1 MRDLVRQLKQKVTE
15 IKSISY
21 ETEQALIRVVFV
33 SFITL
38 YLLVNHSSYEPVLLC
53 LIYLCFGFLML
64 YNILQN
70 PQKNEK
76 RQWTAMVM
84 DITAT
89 SLEQMISGAMAGVFI
104 GIYLWLIIGYGLRYG
119 TKFFKGCYVFSLVG
133 FSVTLYLNPYWN
145 QHQHLAYGFLLTL
158 LLIPPHALRLLVS
171 LEKATKEAGQAS
183 EAKTNFLSNISH
195 EMRTPL
201 NGIIGASELMAQTKL
216 DSKQS
221 ELLKMVGT
229 SASSLKKLIN
239 DVLDISKIEKGKVE
253 LEDITFFLPDLIQRL
268 HLMFQIEVERKQLWL
283 RFHLDP
289 LVERHY
295 AGSMHHLEQVLTN
308 LIANAIKFTQH
319 GGVDVVVSVI
329 QGHAEMSKLSF
340 RIRDTGIGIKSD
352 ALPLIFDS
360 FTQADSSITR
370 RYGGTGLGTSIAK
383 QLVEVMGG
391 KISVTSQENVGT
403 TFVVSLP
410 LAHAAAPAQ
419 PAANE
424 INLDSQ
430 SNVVPLSS
438 HTKFRKKIRVL
449 IADDNVV
456 NRLILNETL
465 QRMHCVVKAVD
476 NGDAALDALEHHQFD
491 LMILDYNM
499 PEMNGL
505 EVFNIHHALP
515 GSTPLRTVIL
525 TADATKTTQ
534 DRCLRAG
541 VYQVLTKPVVSRQIQ
556 SLIEAIA
563 STIETEQVAQVAPAR
578 RKKSKPAT
586 TEQASAPTLMDPARQ
601 QDATIVESRAP
612 NSPMRGTKPAA
623 ADAQKISSITP
634 VTEPLL
640 DDDRMAHLLKLGG
653 SEAFLHKLITEFI
666 ESTDDLLRALGTA
679 SLDLNFEQVHKL
691 AHELAGE
698 SANMGLI
705 PLSKLS
711 RRLLGL
717 GMEDAQTISGLYQA
731 VADCYEETRAQLQ
744 QHRSKL
750 SSKRSHK

>member
-1 MRDLVRQLKQKVTE
+1 MRDLIRQLKQKVTE
-15 IKSISY
+15 IKSVSN

-38 YLLVNHSSYEPVLLC
+38 YLFFNHSSYEPILLC

-64 YNILQN
+64 YNILKD

-76 RQWTAMVM
+76 RQWTAMIM

-104 GIYLWLIIGYGLRYG
+104 GVYLWLIIGYGLRYG
-119 TKFFKGCYVFSLVG
+119 TKFFKGCYLFSLIG
-133 FSVTLYLNPYWN
+133 FGVTLYLNPYWVE
-145 QHQHLAYGFLLTL
+145 HQHLAYGFFLTL
-158 LLIPPHALRLLVS
+158 LLIPPHTLRLQIS
-171 LEKATKEAGQAS
+171 LEKATKEAGQAN
-183 EAKTNFLSNISH
+183 EAKTNFVSNISH

-201 NGIIGASELMAQTKL
+201 NGIIGASELLAQTKL
-216 DSKQS
+216 DGKQS

-253 LEDITFFLPDLIQRL
+253 LEDITFFLPDLVQRL
-268 HLMFQIEVERKQLWL
+268 QLMFQLEVERKQLWL
-283 RFHLDP
+283 RFDLGP
-289 LVERHY
+289 ETERHY
-295 AGSMHHLEQVLTN
+295 LGSLHHIEQVLVN

-319 GGVDVVVSVI
+319 GGIDVTVSDTN
-329 QGHAEMSKLSF
+329 QLTF
-340 RIRDTGIGIKSD
+340 RIRDTGIGIKVEV
-352 ALPLIFDS
+352 LPMIFDS

-391 KISVTSQENVGT
+391 NIEVSSQVNVGT

-410 LAHAAAPAQ
+410 LMHAAAPAQ
-419 PAANE
+419 PVKDE

-438 HTKFRKKIRVL
+438 HNKFRKKIRVL

-465 QRMHCVVKAVD
+465 QKMHCIVKAVE
-476 NGDAALDALEHHQFD
+476 NGDDALDALEHHQFD

-505 EVFNIHHALP
+505 EVFNIYHALP
-515 GSTPLRTVIL
+515 GSKPLRTVIL

-556 SLIEAIA
+556 TLIEAIA
-563 STIETEQVAQVAPAR
+563 STIDTEQSAQTTPVR
-578 RKKSKPAT
+578 RKKSKPAET
-586 TEQASAPTLMDPARQ
+586 RAASAIADQNFVDARSP
-601 QDATIVESRAP
+601 D
-612 NSPMRGTKPAA
+612 SPMRSLKPKSAPLIA
-623 ADAQKISSITP
+623 SLTP
-634 VTEPLL
+634 TVEPLL
-640 DDDRMAHLLKLGG
+640 DDERMAHLLKLGG
-653 SEAFLHKLITEFI
+653 SEAFLHKLITEFL
-666 ESTDDLLRALGTA
+666 ETTDELMRSLGTHCM
-679 SLDLNFEQVHKL
+679 DLNFEQVHKL
-691 AHELAGE
+691 AHILAGE

-705 PLSKLS
+705 PLSKHS

-717 GMEDAQTISGLYQA
+717 SMEDAQTISGLYQA
-731 VADCYEETRAQLQ
+731 VADCYDETRVQLQ
-744 QHRSKL
+744 LHRSKL
-750 SSKRSHK
+750 SPKRSNK

>member
-1 MRDLVRQLKQKVTE
+1 MRDLIRQLKQKVTE
-15 IKSISY
+15 IKSVSN

-38 YLLVNHSSYEPVLLC
+38 YLFFNHSSYEPILLC

-64 YNILQN
+64 YNILKD

-76 RQWTAMVM
+76 RQWTAMIM

-104 GIYLWLIIGYGLRYG
+104 GVYLWLIIGYGLRYG
-119 TKFFKGCYVFSLVG
+119 TKFFKGCYLFSLIG
-133 FSVTLYLNPYWN
+133 FGVTLYLNPYWVE
-145 QHQHLAYGFLLTL
+145 HQHLAYGFFLTL
-158 LLIPPHALRLLVS
+158 LLIPPHTLRLQIS
-171 LEKATKEAGQAS
+171 LEKATKEAGQAN
-183 EAKTNFLSNISH
+183 EAKTNFVSNISH

-201 NGIIGASELMAQTKL
+201 NGIIGASELLAQTKL
-216 DSKQS
+216 DGKQS

-253 LEDITFFLPDLIQRL
+253 LEDITFFLPDLVQRL
-268 HLMFQIEVERKQLWL
+268 QLMFQLEVERKQLWL
-283 RFHLDP
+283 RFDLGP
-289 LVERHY
+289 ETERHY
-295 AGSMHHLEQVLTN
+295 VGSLHHIEQVLVN

-319 GGVDVVVSVI
+319 GGIDVTVSDTN
-329 QGHAEMSKLSF
+329 QLTF
-340 RIRDTGIGIKSD
+340 RIRDTGIGIK
-352 ALPLIFDS
+352 AEVLPMIFDS

-391 KISVTSQENVGT
+391 NIEVSSQVNVGT

-410 LAHAAAPAQ
+410 LMHAAAPAQ
-419 PAANE
+419 PVKDE

-438 HTKFRKKIRVL
+438 HNKFRKKIRVL

-465 QRMHCVVKAVD
+465 QKMHCIVKAVE
-476 NGDAALDALEHHQFD
+476 NGDDALDALEHHQFD

-505 EVFNIHHALP
+505 EVFNIYHALP
-515 GSTPLRTVIL
+515 GSKPLRTVIL

-534 DRCLRAG
+534 ERCLRAG

-556 SLIEAIA
+556 TLIEAIA
-563 STIETEQVAQVAPAR
+563 STIDTEQSAQTTPVR
-578 RKKSKPAT
+578 RKKSKPAET
-586 TEQASAPTLMDPARQ
+586 RAASAIADQNFVDARSP
-601 QDATIVESRAP
+601 D
-612 NSPMRGTKPAA
+612 SPMRSLKPKSAPLIA
-623 ADAQKISSITP
+623 SLTP
-634 VTEPLL
+634 TVEPLL

-653 SEAFLHKLITEFI
+653 SEAFLHKLITEFL
-666 ESTDDLLRALGTA
+666 ETTDELMRSLGTHCM
-679 SLDLNFEQVHKL
+679 DLNFEQVHKL
-691 AHELAGE
+691 AHILAGE

-705 PLSKLS
+705 PLSKHS

-717 GMEDAQTISGLYQA
+717 SMEDAQTISGLYQA
-731 VADCYEETRAQLQ
+731 VADCYDETRVQLQ
-744 QHRSKL
+744 LHRSKL
-750 SSKRSHK
+750 SPKRSNK

>member
-1 MRDLVRQLKQKVTE
+1 MRDLIRQLKQKVTE
-15 IKSISY
+15 IKSVSN

-38 YLLVNHSSYEPVLLC
+38 YLFFNHSSYEPILLC

-64 YNILQN
+64 YNILKD

-76 RQWTAMVM
+76 RQWTAMIM
-84 DITAT
+84 DLTAT

-104 GIYLWLIIGYGLRYG
+104 GVYLWLIIGYGLRYG
-119 TKFFKGCYVFSLVG
+119 TKFFKGCYLFSLIG
-133 FSVTLYLNPYWN
+133 FGVTLYLNPYWVE
-145 QHQHLAYGFLLTL
+145 HQHLAYGFFLTL
-158 LLIPPHALRLLVS
+158 LLIPPHTLRLQIS
-171 LEKATKEAGQAS
+171 LEKATKEAGQAN
-183 EAKTNFLSNISH
+183 EAKTNFVSNISH

-201 NGIIGASELMAQTKL
+201 NGIIGASELLAQTKL
-216 DSKQS
+216 DGKQS

-229 SASSLKKLIN
+229 SAFSLKKLIN

-253 LEDITFFLPDLIQRL
+253 LEDITFFLPDLVQRL
-268 HLMFQIEVERKQLWL
+268 QLMFQLEVERKQLWL
-283 RFHLDP
+283 RFDLGP
-289 LVERHY
+289 ETERHY
-295 AGSMHHLEQVLTN
+295 VGSLHHIEQVLVN

-319 GGVDVVVSVI
+319 GGIDVTVSDTN
-329 QGHAEMSKLSF
+329 QLTF
-340 RIRDTGIGIKSD
+340 RIRDTGIGIK
-352 ALPLIFDS
+352 AEVLPMIFDS

-391 KISVTSQENVGT
+391 NIEVSSQVNVGT

-410 LAHAAAPAQ
+410 LMHAAAPAQ
-419 PAANE
+419 PVKDE

-438 HTKFRKKIRVL
+438 HNKFRKKIRVL

-465 QRMHCVVKAVD
+465 QKMHCIVKAVE
-476 NGDAALDALEHHQFD
+476 NGDDALDALEHHQFD

-505 EVFNIHHALP
+505 EVFNIYHALP
-515 GSTPLRTVIL
+515 GSKPLRTVIL

-534 DRCLRAG
+534 ERCLRAG

-556 SLIEAIA
+556 TLIEAIA
-563 STIETEQVAQVAPAR
+563 STIDTEQSAQTTPVR
-578 RKKSKPAT
+578 RKKSKPAET
-586 TEQASAPTLMDPARQ
+586 RAASAIADQNFVDARSP
-601 QDATIVESRAP
+601 D
-612 NSPMRGTKPAA
+612 SPMRSLKPKSAPLIA
-623 ADAQKISSITP
+623 SLTP
-634 VTEPLL
+634 TVEPLL

-653 SEAFLHKLITEFI
+653 SEAFLHKLITEFL
-666 ESTDDLLRALGTA
+666 ETTDELMRSLGTHCM
-679 SLDLNFEQVHKL
+679 DLNFEQVHKL
-691 AHELAGE
+691 AHILAGE

-705 PLSKLS
+705 PLSKHS

-717 GMEDAQTISGLYQA
+717 SMEDAQTISGLYQA
-731 VADCYEETRAQLQ
+731 VADCYDETRVQLQ
-744 QHRSKL
+744 LHRSKL
-750 SSKRSHK
+750 SPKRSNK

>member
-38 YLLVNHSSYEPVLLC
+38 YLLVNHSSFEPVLLC
-53 LIYLCFGFLML
+53 LIYLCLGFLML

-119 TKFFKGCYVFSLVG
+119 TKFFKGCYVFSLIG
-133 FSVTLYLNPYWN
+133 FSLTLYLNPYWN

-201 NGIIGASELMAQTKL
+201 NGIIGASELIAQTKL

-253 LEDITFFLPDLIQRL
+253 LEEITFFLPDLIQRL
-268 HLMFQIEVERKQLWL
+268 QLMFQIEVERKQLWL

-295 AGSMHHLEQVLTN
+295 VGSMHHLEQVLTN

-319 GGVDVVVSVI
+319 GGVDVVVSVM
-329 QGHAEMSKLSF
+329 QGHADMSKLSF

-410 LAHAAAPAQ
+410 LIHAVAPAPQ
-419 PAANE
+419 AVNE

-505 EVFNIHHALP
+505 EVFNIHNALP
-515 GSTPLRTVIL
+515 GSKPIRTVIL

-563 STIETEQVAQVAPAR
+563 STIETEQVAQVAPIRR
-578 RKKSKPAT
+578 RKPKNTAAESAAATPVAPAF
-586 TEQASAPTLMDPARQ
+586 
-601 QDATIVESRAP
+601 IESRSP
-612 NSPMRGTKPAA
+612 DSPMRTAKPASTPGP
-623 ADAQKISSITP
+623 KIASISPT
-634 VTEPLL
+634 VEPLL

-653 SEAFLHKLITEFI
+653 GEAFLHKLITEFI
-666 ESTDDLLRALGTA
+666 DSTDVLLRALGKA

-711 RRLLGL
+711 RHLLGL
-717 GMEDAQTISGLYQA
+717 SMEDAQTISGLYQA
-731 VADCYEETRAQLQ
+731 VADCYEETRTQLQ

>member
-38 YLLVNHSSYEPVLLC
+38 YLLVNHSSFEPVLLC
-53 LIYLCFGFLML
+53 LIYLCLGFLML

-76 RQWTAMVM
+76 RQWTAMIM

-89 SLEQMISGAMAGVFI
+89 SLEQMISGSMAGVFI

-119 TKFFKGCYVFSLVG
+119 TKFFKGCYVFSLIG
-133 FSVTLYLNPYWN
+133 FSLTLYLNPYWN

-201 NGIIGASELMAQTKL
+201 NGIIGASELIAQTKL

-253 LEDITFFLPDLIQRL
+253 LEEITFFLPDLIQRL
-268 HLMFQIEVERKQLWL
+268 QLMFQIEVERKQLWL

-295 AGSMHHLEQVLTN
+295 VGSMHHLEQVLTN

-319 GGVDVVVSVI
+319 GGVDVVVSVM
-329 QGHAEMSKLSF
+329 QGHADMSKLSF

-410 LAHAAAPAQ
+410 LIHAVAPAPQ
-419 PAANE
+419 AVNE

-505 EVFNIHHALP
+505 EVFNIHNALP
-515 GSTPLRTVIL
+515 GSKPIRTVIL

-563 STIETEQVAQVAPAR
+563 STIETEQVAQVAPIRR
-578 RKKSKPAT
+578 RKPKNTAAESAAATPVAPAF
-586 TEQASAPTLMDPARQ
+586 
-601 QDATIVESRAP
+601 IESRSP
-612 NSPMRGTKPAA
+612 DSPMRAAKPASTP
-623 ADAQKISSITP
+623 DPKIASISPT
-634 VTEPLL
+634 VEPLL

-653 SEAFLHKLITEFI
+653 GEAFLHKLITEFI
-666 ESTDDLLRALGTA
+666 DSTDVLLRALGKA

-711 RRLLGL
+711 RHLLGL
-717 GMEDAQTISGLYQA
+717 SMEDAQTISGLYQA
-731 VADCYEETRAQLQ
+731 VADCYEETRTQLQ

>member
-38 YLLVNHSSYEPVLLC
+38 YLLVNHSSFEPVLLC
-53 LIYLCFGFLML
+53 LIYLCLGFLML

-76 RQWTAMVM
+76 RQWTAMIM

-89 SLEQMISGAMAGVFI
+89 SLEQMISGSMAGVFI

-119 TKFFKGCYVFSLVG
+119 TKFFKGCYVFSLIG
-133 FSVTLYLNPYWN
+133 FSLTLYLNPYWN

-201 NGIIGASELMAQTKL
+201 NGIIGASELIAQTKL

-253 LEDITFFLPDLIQRL
+253 LEEITFFLPDLIQRL
-268 HLMFQIEVERKQLWL
+268 QLMFQIEVERKQLWL

-295 AGSMHHLEQVLTN
+295 VGSMHHLEQVLTN

-319 GGVDVVVSVI
+319 GGVDVVVSVM
-329 QGHAEMSKLSF
+329 QGHADMSKLSF

-410 LAHAAAPAQ
+410 LLHAVAPAPQ
-419 PAANE
+419 AINE

-505 EVFNIHHALP
+505 EVFNIHNALP
-515 GSTPLRTVIL
+515 GSKPIRTVIL

-563 STIETEQVAQVAPAR
+563 STIETEQVAQVAPIRR
-578 RKKSKPAT
+578 RKPKNTTAEPAAAT
-586 TEQASAPTLMDPARQ
+586 PVAPAFID
-601 QDATIVESRAP
+601 SRSP
-612 NSPMRGTKPAA
+612 DSPMRAAKPASTPGP
-623 ADAQKISSITP
+623 KIASISPT
-634 VTEPLL
+634 VEPLL

-653 SEAFLHKLITEFI
+653 GEAFLHKLITEFI
-666 ESTDDLLRALGTA
+666 DSTDVLLRALGKA

-711 RRLLGL
+711 RHLLGL
-717 GMEDAQTISGLYQA
+717 SMEDAQTISGLYQA
-731 VADCYEETRAQLQ
+731 VADCYEETRTQLQ

>member
-1 MRDLVRQLKQKVTE
+1 MRDLIRQLKQKVTE
-15 IKSISY
+15 IKSVSN

-38 YLLVNHSSYEPVLLC
+38 YLFFNHSSYEPILLC

-64 YNILQN
+64 YNILKD

-76 RQWTAMVM
+76 RQWTAMIM

-104 GIYLWLIIGYGLRYG
+104 GVYLWLIIGYGLRYG
-119 TKFFKGCYVFSLVG
+119 TKFFKGCYLFSLIG
-133 FSVTLYLNPYWN
+133 FGVTLYLNPYWVE
-145 QHQHLAYGFLLTL
+145 HQHLAYGFFLTL
-158 LLIPPHALRLLVS
+158 LLIPPHTLRLQIS
-171 LEKATKEAGQAS
+171 LEKATKEAGQAN
-183 EAKTNFLSNISH
+183 EAKTNFVSNISH

-201 NGIIGASELMAQTKL
+201 NGIIGASELLAQTKL
-216 DSKQS
+216 DGKQS

-253 LEDITFFLPDLIQRL
+253 LEDITFFLPDLVQRL
-268 HLMFQIEVERKQLWL
+268 QLMFQLEVERKQLWL
-283 RFHLDP
+283 RFDLGP
-289 LVERHY
+289 ETERHY
-295 AGSMHHLEQVLTN
+295 VGSLHHIEQVLVN

-319 GGVDVVVSVI
+319 GGIDVTVSDTN
-329 QGHAEMSKLSF
+329 QLTF
-340 RIRDTGIGIKSD
+340 RIRDTGIGIK
-352 ALPLIFDS
+352 AEVLPMIFDS

-391 KISVTSQENVGT
+391 NIEVSSQVNVGT

-410 LAHAAAPAQ
+410 LMHAAAPAQ
-419 PAANE
+419 PVKDE

-438 HTKFRKKIRVL
+438 HNKFRKKIRVL

-465 QRMHCVVKAVD
+465 QKMHCIVKAVE
-476 NGDAALDALEHHQFD
+476 NGDDALDALEHHQFD

-505 EVFNIHHALP
+505 EVFNIYHALP
-515 GSTPLRTVIL
+515 GSKPLRTVIL

-534 DRCLRAG
+534 ERCLRAG

-556 SLIEAIA
+556 TLIEAIA
-563 STIETEQVAQVAPAR
+563 STIDTEQSAQTTPVR
-578 RKKSKPAT
+578 RKKSKPAET
-586 TEQASAPTLMDPARQ
+586 RAASAIADQNFVDARSP
-601 QDATIVESRAP
+601 D
-612 NSPMRGTKPAA
+612 SPMRSLKPKSAPLIA
-623 ADAQKISSITP
+623 SLTP
-634 VTEPLL
+634 TVEPLL
-640 DDDRMAHLLKLGG
+640 DDERMAHLLKLGG
-653 SEAFLHKLITEFI
+653 SEAFLHKLITEFL
-666 ESTDDLLRALGTA
+666 ETTDELMRSLGTHCM
-679 SLDLNFEQVHKL
+679 DLNFEQVHKL
-691 AHELAGE
+691 AHILAGE

-705 PLSKLS
+705 PLSKHS

-717 GMEDAQTISGLYQA
+717 SMEDAQTISSLYQA
-731 VADCYEETRAQLQ
+731 VADCYDETRVQLQ
-744 QHRSKL
+744 LHRSKL
-750 SSKRSHK
+750 SPKRSNK

>member
-1 MRDLVRQLKQKVTE
+1 MRDFVRQLKQKVTE

-21 ETEQALIRVVFV
+21 ETEQALIRVAFV

-38 YLLVNHSSYEPVLLC
+38 YLLVNHSSFEPVLLC
-53 LIYLCFGFLML
+53 LIYLCLGFLML

-119 TKFFKGCYVFSLVG
+119 TKFFKGCYVFSLIG
-133 FSVTLYLNPYWN
+133 FSLTLYLNPYWN

-201 NGIIGASELMAQTKL
+201 NGIIGASELIAQTKL

-253 LEDITFFLPDLIQRL
+253 LEEITFFLPDLIQRL
-268 HLMFQIEVERKQLWL
+268 QLMFQIEVERKQLWL

-295 AGSMHHLEQVLTN
+295 VGSMHHIEQVLTN

-319 GGVDVVVSVI
+319 GGVDVVVSVV
-329 QGHAEMSKLSF
+329 QGHADMSKLSF

-410 LAHAAAPAQ
+410 LTHATAPAPQ
-419 PAANE
+419 AVNE
-424 INLDSQ
+424 INLDGQ

-505 EVFNIHHALP
+505 EVFNIHNALP
-515 GSTPLRTVIL
+515 GSKPIRTVIL

-563 STIETEQVAQVAPAR
+563 STIETEQVAQVTPGR
-578 RKKSKPAT
+578 RKKPKAT
-586 TEQASAPTLMDPARQ
+586 SPEVPLTVAPENSTFVDAR
-601 QDATIVESRAP
+601 SP
-612 NSPMRGTKPAA
+612 HSPMRTGKPVPLPIP
-623 ADAQKISSITP
+623 KIASITP
-634 VTEPLL
+634 TVEPLL

-653 SEAFLHKLITEFI
+653 GEAFLHKLITEFI
-666 ESTDDLLRALGTA
+666 DSTDVLLRALGTA

-717 GMEDAQTISGLYQA
+717 SMEDAQTISGLYQA
-731 VADCYEETRAQLQ
+731 VADCYEETRTQLQ

>member
-1 MRDLVRQLKQKVTE
+1 MRDLIRQLKQKVTE
-15 IKSISY
+15 IKSVSN

-38 YLLVNHSSYEPVLLC
+38 YLFFNHSSYEPILLC
-53 LIYLCFGFLML
+53 LVYLCFGFLML
-64 YNILQN
+64 YNILKD

-76 RQWTAMVM
+76 RQWTAMIM

-104 GIYLWLIIGYGLRYG
+104 GVYLWLIIGYGLRYG
-119 TKFFKGCYVFSLVG
+119 TKFFKGCYLFSLIG
-133 FSVTLYLNPYWN
+133 FGVTLYLNPYWVE
-145 QHQHLAYGFLLTL
+145 HQHLAYGFFLTL
-158 LLIPPHALRLLVS
+158 LLIPPHTLRLQIS
-171 LEKATKEAGQAS
+171 LEKATKEAGQAN
-183 EAKTNFLSNISH
+183 EAKTNFVSNISH

-201 NGIIGASELMAQTKL
+201 NGIIGASELLAQTKL
-216 DSKQS
+216 DGKQS

-253 LEDITFFLPDLIQRL
+253 LEDITFFLPDLVQRL
-268 HLMFQIEVERKQLWL
+268 QLMFQLEVERKQLWL
-283 RFHLDP
+283 RFDLAP
-289 LVERHY
+289 ETERHY
-295 AGSMHHLEQVLTN
+295 VGSLHHIEQVLVN

-319 GGVDVVVSVI
+319 GGIDVTVSDTN
-329 QGHAEMSKLSF
+329 QLTF
-340 RIRDTGIGIKSD
+340 RIRDTGIGIKPEV
-352 ALPLIFDS
+352 LPMIFDS

-391 KISVTSQENVGT
+391 SIEVSSQVNVGT

-410 LAHAAAPAQ
+410 LMQAAAPAQ
-419 PAANE
+419 PVKDE

-430 SNVVPLSS
+430 SNVVPLSR
-438 HTKFRKKIRVL
+438 HNKFRKKIRVL

-465 QRMHCVVKAVD
+465 QKMHCIVKAVE
-476 NGDAALDALEHHQFD
+476 NGDDALDALEHQQFD

-505 EVFNIHHALP
+505 EVFNIYHALP
-515 GSTPLRTVIL
+515 GSKPLRTVIL

-556 SLIEAIA
+556 TLIEAIV
-563 STIETEQVAQVAPAR
+563 STIDIEQSAQTPPVR
-578 RKKSKPAT
+578 RKKSKSTETPA
-586 TEQASAPTLMDPARQ
+586 ASAIAHQNFVDARSP
-601 QDATIVESRAP
+601 D
-612 NSPMRGTKPAA
+612 SPMRSLKPKSAPHIA
-623 ADAQKISSITP
+623 SLTP
-634 VTEPLL
+634 TVEPLL
-640 DDDRMAHLLKLGG
+640 DDERMAHLLKLGG
-653 SEAFLHKLITEFI
+653 SEAFLHKLITEFL
-666 ESTDDLLRALGTA
+666 ETTDELMRSLGTHCM
-679 SLDLNFEQVHKL
+679 DLNFEQVHKL
-691 AHELAGE
+691 AHILAGE

-705 PLSKLS
+705 PLSKHS

-717 GMEDAQTISGLYQA
+717 SMEDAQTISGLYQA
-731 VADCYEETRAQLQ
+731 VADCYDETRVQLQ
-744 QHRSKL
+744 HHRSKL
-750 SSKRSHK
+750 SPKRSNK

>member
-1 MRDLVRQLKQKVTE
+1 MRDLIRQLKQKVTE
-15 IKSISY
+15 IKSVSN

-38 YLLVNHSSYEPVLLC
+38 YLFFNHSSYEPILLC

-64 YNILQN
+64 YNILKD

-76 RQWTAMVM
+76 RQWTAMIM

-104 GIYLWLIIGYGLRYG
+104 GVYLWLIIGYGLRYG
-119 TKFFKGCYVFSLVG
+119 TKFFKGCYLFSLIG
-133 FSVTLYLNPYWN
+133 FGVTLYLNPYWME
-145 QHQHLAYGFLLTL
+145 HQHLAYGFFLTL
-158 LLIPPHALRLLVS
+158 LLIPPHTLRLQIS
-171 LEKATKEAGQAS
+171 LEKATKEAGQAN
-183 EAKTNFLSNISH
+183 EAKTNFVSNISH

-201 NGIIGASELMAQTKL
+201 NGIIGASELLAQTKL
-216 DSKQS
+216 DGKQS

-253 LEDITFFLPDLIQRL
+253 LEDITFFLPDLVQRL
-268 HLMFQIEVERKQLWL
+268 QLMFQLEVERKQLWL
-283 RFHLDP
+283 RFDLGP
-289 LVERHY
+289 ETERHY
-295 AGSMHHLEQVLTN
+295 VGSLHHIEQVLVN

-319 GGVDVVVSVI
+319 GGIDVTVSDTN
-329 QGHAEMSKLSF
+329 QLTF
-340 RIRDTGIGIKSD
+340 RIRDTGIGIK
-352 ALPLIFDS
+352 AEVLPMIFDS

-391 KISVTSQENVGT
+391 NIEVSSQVNVGT

-410 LAHAAAPAQ
+410 LMHAAAPAQ
-419 PAANE
+419 PVKDE

-438 HTKFRKKIRVL
+438 HNKFRKKIRVL

-465 QRMHCVVKAVD
+465 QKMHCIVKAVE
-476 NGDAALDALEHHQFD
+476 NGDDALDALEHHQFD

-505 EVFNIHHALP
+505 EVFNIYHALP
-515 GSTPLRTVIL
+515 GSKPLRTVIL

-534 DRCLRAG
+534 ERCLRAG

-556 SLIEAIA
+556 TLIEAIA
-563 STIETEQVAQVAPAR
+563 STIDTEQSAQTTPVR
-578 RKKSKPAT
+578 RKKSKPAET
-586 TEQASAPTLMDPARQ
+586 RAASAIADQNFVDARSP
-601 QDATIVESRAP
+601 D
-612 NSPMRGTKPAA
+612 SPMRSLKPKSAPHIA
-623 ADAQKISSITP
+623 SLTP
-634 VTEPLL
+634 TVEPLL
-640 DDDRMAHLLKLGG
+640 DDERMAHLLKLGG
-653 SEAFLHKLITEFI
+653 SEAFLHKLITEFL
-666 ESTDDLLRALGTA
+666 ETTDELMRSLGTHCM
-679 SLDLNFEQVHKL
+679 DLNFEQVHKL
-691 AHELAGE
+691 AHILAGE

-705 PLSKLS
+705 PLSKHS

-717 GMEDAQTISGLYQA
+717 SMEDAQTISVLYQA
-731 VADCYEETRAQLQ
+731 VADCYDETRVQLQ
-744 QHRSKL
+744 LHRSKL
-750 SSKRSHK
+750 SPKRSNK

>member
-1 MRDLVRQLKQKVTE
+1 MRAFVRQLKQKVTD

-33 SFITL
+33 SFIAL

-53 LIYLCFGFLML
+53 LIYLCFAFLML
-64 YNILQN
+64 HNILQQ

-76 RQWTAMVM
+76 RQWTAMIM

-119 TKFFKGCYVFSLVG
+119 TKFFKGCYIFSLIG
-133 FSVTLYLNPYWN
+133 FSITLYLNPYWN

-158 LLIPPHALRLLVS
+158 LLIPPHALRLLVR
-171 LEKATKEAGQAS
+171 LEKATEEAGQAN

-216 DSKQS
+216 DSKQT
-221 ELLKMVGT
+221 ELLKMVGN
-229 SASSLKKLIN
+229 SASSLRKLIN

-253 LEDITFFLPDLIQRL
+253 LEEITFFMPDLIQRL
-268 HLMFQIEVERKQLWL
+268 QLMFQIEVERKQLWL

-295 AGSMHHLEQVLTN
+295 IGSMHHLEQILTN
-308 LIANAIKFTQH
+308 LVANAIKFTQH
-319 GGVDVVVSVI
+319 GGVDVVVSLI
-329 QGHAEMSKLSF
+329 QSDADKSKLNFS
-340 RIRDTGIGIKSD
+340 IKDTGIGIQH
-352 ALPLIFDS
+352 AVLPLIFDS

-403 TFVVSLP
+403 TFVVTLP
-410 LAHAAAPAQ
+410 LTPTAPLLQ
-419 PAANE
+419 PTQSD
-424 INLDSQ
+424 INLDNQ

-438 HTKFRKKIRVL
+438 HTRFRKKIRVL
-449 IADDNVV
+449 IADDNMV

-465 QRMHCVVKAVD
+465 QKMHCVVKAVD
-476 NGDAALDALEHHQFD
+476 HGDAALDALEHHQFD

-505 EVFNIHHALP
+505 EVFNIYHALP
-515 GSTPLRTVIL
+515 GSKPLRTVIL

-541 VYQVLTKPVVSRQIQ
+541 VYQVLTKPVLSRQIQ
-556 SLIEAIA
+556 HLIEAIA
-563 STIETEQVAQVAPAR
+563 GTLDTEHLA
-578 RKKSKPAT
+578 
-586 TEQASAPTLMDPARQ
+586 QASLRQ
-601 QDATIVESRAP
+601 SKAALVTQENLDLSTFVSTSLDETFSVP
-612 NSPMRGTKPAA
+612 GNAA
-623 ADAQKISSITP
+623 ALPKQNIRNMVPIS
-634 VTEPLL
+634 EPLI
-640 DDDRMAHLLKLGG
+640 DQDRMAHLLKLGG
-653 SEAFLHKLITEFI
+653 SEAFLHKLMTEFI
-666 ESTDDLLRALGTA
+666 ESTDDLMRRLAPTC
-679 SLDLNFEQVHKL
+679 LDLNFAQAHKL

-717 GMEDAQTISGLYQA
+717 SMEDAQTISGLYQD

-744 QHRSKL
+744 QQRSKL
-750 SSKRSHK
+750 SSKHLHK

>member
-38 YLLVNHSSYEPVLLC
+38 YLLVNHSSFEPVLLC
-53 LIYLCFGFLML
+53 LIYLCLGFLML

-76 RQWTAMVM
+76 RQWTAMIM

-89 SLEQMISGAMAGVFI
+89 SLEQMISGSMAGVFI

-119 TKFFKGCYVFSLVG
+119 TKFFKGCYVFSLIG
-133 FSVTLYLNPYWN
+133 FSLTLYLNPYWN

-201 NGIIGASELMAQTKL
+201 NGIIGASELIAQTKL

-253 LEDITFFLPDLIQRL
+253 LEEITFFLPDLIQRL
-268 HLMFQIEVERKQLWL
+268 QLMFQIEVERKQLWL

-295 AGSMHHLEQVLTN
+295 VGSMHHLEQVLTN

-319 GGVDVVVSVI
+319 GGVDVVVSVM
-329 QGHAEMSKLSF
+329 QGHADMSKLSF

-410 LAHAAAPAQ
+410 LLHAVAPAPQ
-419 PAANE
+419 AVNE

-505 EVFNIHHALP
+505 EVFNIHNALP
-515 GSTPLRTVIL
+515 GSKPIRTVIL

-563 STIETEQVAQVAPAR
+563 STIETEQVAQVAPIRR
-578 RKKSKPAT
+578 RKPKNTAAESAAATPVAPAFI
-586 TEQASAPTLMDPARQ
+586 D
-601 QDATIVESRAP
+601 SRSP
-612 NSPMRGTKPAA
+612 DSPMRAAKPASTPGP
-623 ADAQKISSITP
+623 KIASISPT
-634 VTEPLL
+634 VEPLL

-653 SEAFLHKLITEFI
+653 GEAFLHKLITEFI
-666 ESTDDLLRALGTA
+666 DSTDVLLRALGKA

-711 RRLLGL
+711 RHLLGL
-717 GMEDAQTISGLYQA
+717 SMEDAQTISGLYQA
-731 VADCYEETRAQLQ
+731 VADCYEETRTQLQ

>member
-1 MRDLVRQLKQKVTE
+1 MRDLIRQLKQKVTE
-15 IKSISY
+15 IKSVSN

-38 YLLVNHSSYEPVLLC
+38 YLFFNHSSYEPILLC

-64 YNILQN
+64 YNILKD

-76 RQWTAMVM
+76 RQWTAMIM

-104 GIYLWLIIGYGLRYG
+104 GVYLWLIIGYGLRYG
-119 TKFFKGCYVFSLVG
+119 TKFFKGCYLFSLIG
-133 FSVTLYLNPYWN
+133 FGVTLYLNPYWVE
-145 QHQHLAYGFLLTL
+145 HQHLAYGFFLTL
-158 LLIPPHALRLLVS
+158 LLIPPHTLRLQIS
-171 LEKATKEAGQAS
+171 LEKATKEAGQAN
-183 EAKTNFLSNISH
+183 EAKTNFVSNISH

-201 NGIIGASELMAQTKL
+201 NGIIGASELLAQTKL
-216 DSKQS
+216 DGKQS

-253 LEDITFFLPDLIQRL
+253 LEDITFFLPDLVQRL
-268 HLMFQIEVERKQLWL
+268 QLMFQLEVERKQLWL
-283 RFHLDP
+283 RFDLGP
-289 LVERHY
+289 ETERHY
-295 AGSMHHLEQVLTN
+295 VGSLHHIEQVLVN

-319 GGVDVVVSVI
+319 GGIDVTVSDTN
-329 QGHAEMSKLSF
+329 QLTF
-340 RIRDTGIGIKSD
+340 RIRDTGIGIK
-352 ALPLIFDS
+352 AEVLPMIFDS

-391 KISVTSQENVGT
+391 NIEVSSQVNVGT

-410 LAHAAAPAQ
+410 LMHAAAPAQ
-419 PAANE
+419 PVKDE

-465 QRMHCVVKAVD
+465 QKMHCIVKAVE
-476 NGDAALDALEHHQFD
+476 NGDDALDALEHHQFD

-505 EVFNIHHALP
+505 EVFNIYHALP
-515 GSTPLRTVIL
+515 GSKPLRTVIL

-534 DRCLRAG
+534 ERCLRAG

-556 SLIEAIA
+556 TLIEAIA
-563 STIETEQVAQVAPAR
+563 STIDTEQSAQTTPVR
-578 RKKSKPAT
+578 RKKSKPAET
-586 TEQASAPTLMDPARQ
+586 RAESAIADQNFVDARSP
-601 QDATIVESRAP
+601 D
-612 NSPMRGTKPAA
+612 SPMRSLKPKSAPLIA
-623 ADAQKISSITP
+623 SLPPT
-634 VTEPLL
+634 VEPLL
-640 DDDRMAHLLKLGG
+640 DDERMAHLLKLGG
-653 SEAFLHKLITEFI
+653 SEAFLHKLITEFL
-666 ESTDDLLRALGTA
+666 ETTDELMRSLGTHCM
-679 SLDLNFEQVHKL
+679 DLNFEQVHKL
-691 AHELAGE
+691 AHILAGE

-705 PLSKLS
+705 PLSKHS

-717 GMEDAQTISGLYQA
+717 SMEDAQTISGLYQA
-731 VADCYEETRAQLQ
+731 VADCYDETRVQLQ
-744 QHRSKL
+744 LHRSKL
-750 SSKRSHK
+750 SPKRSNK

>member
-1 MRDLVRQLKQKVTE
+1 MRDFVRQLKQKVTE

-21 ETEQALIRVVFV
+21 ETEQALIRVAFV

-38 YLLVNHSSYEPVLLC
+38 YLLVNHSSFEPVLLC
-53 LIYLCFGFLML
+53 LIYLCLGFLML

-119 TKFFKGCYVFSLVG
+119 TKFFKGCYVFSLIG
-133 FSVTLYLNPYWN
+133 FSLTLYLNPYWN

-201 NGIIGASELMAQTKL
+201 NGIIGASELIAQTKL

-253 LEDITFFLPDLIQRL
+253 LEEITFFLPDLIQRL

-295 AGSMHHLEQVLTN
+295 VGSMHHIEQVLTN

-319 GGVDVVVSVI
+319 GGVDVVVSVV
-329 QGHAEMSKLSF
+329 QGHADMSKLSF

-383 QLVEVMGG
+383 QLAEVMGG

-403 TFVVSLP
+403 TFVVNLP
-410 LAHAAAPAQ
+410 LMHAVAPASE
-419 PAANE
+419 AVNE
-424 INLDSQ
+424 INLDGQ

-505 EVFNIHHALP
+505 EVFNIHNALP
-515 GSTPLRTVIL
+515 GSKPIRTVIL

-563 STIETEQVAQVAPAR
+563 STIETEQVAQVAPIR
-578 RKKSKPAT
+578 RKKTKVT
-586 TEQASAPTLMDPARQ
+586 APEAPLAVIPGDAPFVDARSP
-601 QDATIVESRAP
+601 D
-612 NSPMRGTKPAA
+612 SPMRTGKTAPV
-623 ADAQKISSITP
+623 STP
-634 VTEPLL
+634 KVASMVPTFEPLL

-653 SEAFLHKLITEFI
+653 GEAFLHKLITEFI
-666 ESTDDLLRALGTA
+666 DSTDVLLRALGTA
-679 SLDLNFEQVHKL
+679 SLDLNFKQVHKL

-717 GMEDAQTISGLYQA
+717 SMEDAQTISSLYQA
-731 VADCYEETRAQLQ
+731 VADCYEETRTQLQ

>member
-1 MRDLVRQLKQKVTE
+1 MRDLIRQLKQKVTE
-15 IKSISY
+15 IKSVSN

-38 YLLVNHSSYEPVLLC
+38 YLFFNHSSYEPILLC

-64 YNILQN
+64 YNILKD

-76 RQWTAMVM
+76 RQWTAMIM

-104 GIYLWLIIGYGLRYG
+104 GVYLWLIIGYGLRYG
-119 TKFFKGCYVFSLVG
+119 TKFFKGCYLFSLIG
-133 FSVTLYLNPYWN
+133 FGVTLYLNPYWVE
-145 QHQHLAYGFLLTL
+145 HQHLAYGFFLTL
-158 LLIPPHALRLLVS
+158 LLIPPHTLRLQIS
-171 LEKATKEAGQAS
+171 LEKATKEAGQAN
-183 EAKTNFLSNISH
+183 EAKTNFVSNISH

-201 NGIIGASELMAQTKL
+201 NGIIGASELLAQTKL
-216 DSKQS
+216 DGKQS

-253 LEDITFFLPDLIQRL
+253 LEDITFFLPDLVQRL
-268 HLMFQIEVERKQLWL
+268 QLMFQLEVERKQLWL
-283 RFHLDP
+283 RFDLGP
-289 LVERHY
+289 ETERHY
-295 AGSMHHLEQVLTN
+295 VGSLHHIEQVLVN

-319 GGVDVVVSVI
+319 GGIDVTVSDTN
-329 QGHAEMSKLSF
+329 QLTF
-340 RIRDTGIGIKSD
+340 RIRDTGIGIK
-352 ALPLIFDS
+352 AEVLPMIFDS

-391 KISVTSQENVGT
+391 NIEVSSQVNVGT

-410 LAHAAAPAQ
+410 LMHAAAPAQ
-419 PAANE
+419 PVKDE

-438 HTKFRKKIRVL
+438 HNKFRKKIRVL

-465 QRMHCVVKAVD
+465 QKMHCIVKAVE
-476 NGDAALDALEHHQFD
+476 NGDDALDALEHHQFD

-505 EVFNIHHALP
+505 EVFNIYHALP
-515 GSTPLRTVIL
+515 GSKSLRTVIL

-534 DRCLRAG
+534 ERCLRAG

-556 SLIEAIA
+556 TLIEAIA
-563 STIETEQVAQVAPAR
+563 STIDTEQSAQTTPVR
-578 RKKSKPAT
+578 RKKSKPAET
-586 TEQASAPTLMDPARQ
+586 RAASAIADQNFVDARSP
-601 QDATIVESRAP
+601 D
-612 NSPMRGTKPAA
+612 SPMRSLKPKSAPLIA
-623 ADAQKISSITP
+623 SLTP
-634 VTEPLL
+634 TVEPLL
-640 DDDRMAHLLKLGG
+640 DDERMAHLLKLGG
-653 SEAFLHKLITEFI
+653 SEAFLHKLITEFL
-666 ESTDDLLRALGTA
+666 ETTDELMRSLGTHCM
-679 SLDLNFEQVHKL
+679 DLNFEQVHKL
-691 AHELAGE
+691 AHILAGE

-705 PLSKLS
+705 PLSKHS

-717 GMEDAQTISGLYQA
+717 SMEDAQTISGLYQA
-731 VADCYEETRAQLQ
+731 VADCYDETRVQLQ
-744 QHRSKL
+744 LHRSKL
-750 SSKRSHK
+750 SPKRSNK

>member
-1 MRDLVRQLKQKVTE
+1 MRDLIRQLKQKVTE
-15 IKSISY
+15 IKSVSN

-38 YLLVNHSSYEPVLLC
+38 YLFFNHSSYEPILLC

-64 YNILQN
+64 YNILKD

-76 RQWTAMVM
+76 RQWTAMIM

-104 GIYLWLIIGYGLRYG
+104 GVYLWLIIGYGLRYG
-119 TKFFKGCYVFSLVG
+119 TKFFKGCYLFSLIG
-133 FSVTLYLNPYWN
+133 FGVTLYLNPYWVE
-145 QHQHLAYGFLLTL
+145 HQHLAYGFFLTL
-158 LLIPPHALRLLVS
+158 LLIPPHTLRLQIS
-171 LEKATKEAGQAS
+171 LEKATKEAGQAN
-183 EAKTNFLSNISH
+183 EAKTNFVSNISH

-201 NGIIGASELMAQTKL
+201 NGIIGASELLAQTKL
-216 DSKQS
+216 DGKQS

-253 LEDITFFLPDLIQRL
+253 LEDITFFLPDLVQRL
-268 HLMFQIEVERKQLWL
+268 QLMFQLEVERKQLWL
-283 RFHLDP
+283 RFDLGP
-289 LVERHY
+289 ETERHY
-295 AGSMHHLEQVLTN
+295 VGSLHHIEQVLVN

-319 GGVDVVVSVI
+319 GGIDVTVSDTN
-329 QGHAEMSKLSF
+329 QLTF
-340 RIRDTGIGIKSD
+340 RIRDTGIGIK
-352 ALPLIFDS
+352 AEVLPMIFDS

-391 KISVTSQENVGT
+391 NIEVSSQVNVGT

-410 LAHAAAPAQ
+410 LMHAAAPAQ
-419 PAANE
+419 PVKDE

-438 HTKFRKKIRVL
+438 HNKFRKKIRVL

-465 QRMHCVVKAVD
+465 QKMHCIVKAVE
-476 NGDAALDALEHHQFD
+476 NGDDALDALEHHQFD

-505 EVFNIHHALP
+505 EVFNIYHALP
-515 GSTPLRTVIL
+515 GSKSLRTVIL

-534 DRCLRAG
+534 ERCLRAG

-556 SLIEAIA
+556 TLIEAIA
-563 STIETEQVAQVAPAR
+563 STIDTEQSAQTTPVR
-578 RKKSKPAT
+578 RKKSKPAET
-586 TEQASAPTLMDPARQ
+586 RAASAIADQNFVDARSP
-601 QDATIVESRAP
+601 D
-612 NSPMRGTKPAA
+612 SPMRSLKPKSAPLIA
-623 ADAQKISSITP
+623 SLTP
-634 VTEPLL
+634 TVEPLL
-640 DDDRMAHLLKLGG
+640 DDERMAHLLKLGG
-653 SEAFLHKLITEFI
+653 SEAFLHKLITEFL
-666 ESTDDLLRALGTA
+666 ENTDELMRSLGTHCM
-679 SLDLNFEQVHKL
+679 DLNFEQVHKL
-691 AHELAGE
+691 AHILAGE

-705 PLSKLS
+705 PLSKHS

-717 GMEDAQTISGLYQA
+717 SMEDAQTISGLYQA
-731 VADCYEETRAQLQ
+731 VADCYDETRVQLQ
-744 QHRSKL
+744 LHRSKL
-750 SSKRSHK
+750 SPKRSNK

>member
-15 IKSISY
+15 IKSISN

-38 YLLVNHSSYEPVLLC
+38 YLLFNHSSYEPVALC
-53 LIYLCFGFLML
+53 LIYLCLGFLML
-64 YNILQN
+64 YNILQD

-76 RQWTAMVM
+76 RQWTAMIM

-89 SLEQMISGAMAGVFI
+89 SLEQMISGSMAGVFI

-119 TKFFKGCYVFSLVG
+119 TKFFKGCYVFSLIG
-133 FSVTLYLNPYWN
+133 FGITLYLNPYWVE
-145 QHQHLAYGFLLTL
+145 HQHLAYGFFLTM
-158 LLIPPHALRLLVS
+158 LLIPPHTLRLQIS
-171 LEKATKEAGQAS
+171 LEKATKDAGQAN
-183 EAKTNFLSNISH
+183 EAKTNFVSNISH

-201 NGIIGASELMAQTKL
+201 NGIIGASELLAQTKL
-216 DSKQS
+216 DGKQS

-268 HLMFQIEVERKQLWL
+268 QLMFQLEVERKQLWL
-283 RFHLDP
+283 RFNLAP
-289 LVERHY
+289 ETERHY
-295 AGSMHHLEQVLTN
+295 VGSLHHIEQVLVN

-319 GGVDVVVSVI
+319 GGVDITISDSNQLAFHI
-329 QGHAEMSKLSF
+329 S
-340 RIRDTGIGIKSD
+340 DTGIGIK
-352 ALPLIFDS
+352 AEVLPLIFDS

-391 KISVTSQENVGT
+391 SIDVSSQINVGT
-403 TFVVSLP
+403 TFVVTFP
-410 LAHAAAPAQ
+410 LKHAAAPAQ
-419 PAANE
+419 PMTDE
-424 INLDSQ
+424 INLDNQ

-465 QRMHCVVKAVD
+465 QKMYCIVKAVD
-476 NGDAALDALEHHQFD
+476 NGDDALDALEHHQFD

-505 EVFNIHHALP
+505 EVFNIYHALP
-515 GSTPLRTVIL
+515 GSKPLRTVIL

-556 SLIEAIA
+556 TLIEAIA
-563 STIETEQVAQVAPAR
+563 STLETEQSAQETPTKRKKPQVATVETSTVLTA
-578 RKKSKPAT
+578 A
-586 TEQASAPTLMDPARQ
+586 EPTFVDLRSPD
-601 QDATIVESRAP
+601 
-612 NSPMRGTKPAA
+612 SPMRSVKAKSLSASQIASLST
-623 ADAQKISSITP
+623 
-634 VTEPLL
+634 VEPLL

-653 SEAFLHKLITEFI
+653 SEAFLYKLITEFV
-666 ESTDDLLRALGTA
+666 ETTDDLMRSLGTDC
-679 SLDLNFEQVHKL
+679 LDLNFEQVHKL
-691 AHELAGE
+691 AHILAGE

-705 PLSKLS
+705 PLSKHS

-717 GMEDAQTISGLYQA
+717 SMEDAQTISGLYQA
-731 VADCYEETRAQLQ
+731 VADCYEETRAQLHQ
-744 QHRSKL
+744 YRSKL
-750 SSKRSHK
+750 SSKRSNK

>member
-1 MRDLVRQLKQKVTE
+1 MRDSVRQLKKKVTE

-119 TKFFKGCYVFSLVG
+119 TKFFKGCYVFSLIG
-133 FSVTLYLNPYWN
+133 FSLTLYLNPYWN

-216 DSKQS
+216 DHKQS
-221 ELLKMVGT
+221 ELLNMVGT

-253 LEDITFFLPDLIQRL
+253 LEDITFYMPDLIQRL
-268 HLMFQIEVERKQLWL
+268 QLMFQIEVERKQLWL

-295 AGSMHHLEQVLTN
+295 TGSMHHLEQVLTN

-329 QGHAEMSKLSF
+329 QSHNETSKLSF
-340 RIRDTGIGIKSD
+340 RIRDTGIGIKND

-383 QLVEVMGG
+383 QLIEVMGG
-391 KISVTSQENVGT
+391 KINVTSQENVGT

-410 LAHAAAPAQ
+410 LAHAAAPAK
-419 PAANE
+419 PATDE
-424 INLDSQ
+424 INLDNA

-515 GSTPLRTVIL
+515 DSKPLRTVIL

-563 STIETEQVAQVAPAR
+563 STIETEQVAQVAPVR
-578 RKKSKPAT
+578 RKKSKPAMA
-586 TEQASAPTLMDPARQ
+586 EQAAVSTPILSTP
-601 QDATIVESRAP
+601 QDEIIVDSRAP
-612 NSPMRGTKPAA
+612 NSPMRGIKPTP
-623 ADAQKISSITP
+623 ADAEKISSITP

-640 DDDRMAHLLKLGG
+640 DDDRMTHLLKLGG

-717 GMEDAQTISGLYQA
+717 SMQDAQTISGLYQA
-731 VADCYEETRAQLQ
+731 VADCYEDTRAQLQ
-744 QHRSKL
+744 QYRSKL